1 VRQRAFCGVS
11 AQGVEQEA
19 GKDRP
24 DAELLRMHLRGD
36 PDAFS
41 ALFRRHK
48 QGLWAIAI
56 RMLGDADRAADA
68 IQGAMIVAVWTAS
81 ASEPRSE
88 DDVKAWLHRILVD
101 VCLDRMR
108 RGEPAASRLDV
119 MAAMRHL
126 VVEQQS
132 ALVLVDM
139 LGFSVADASN
149 LLGVSAGTLQS
160 RCARGRARLVA
171 ELQHVRQSRQFPR
184 VTSTGPPAGS
194 T

>member
-1 VRQRAFCGVS
+1 VRQRAVRAVS

-19 GKDRP
+19 RKDPP
-24 DAELLRMHLRGD
+24 DAELLSMHLRGD
-36 PDAFS
+36 PDAFG

-56 RMLGDADRAADA
+56 RMLGDPDRAAEA

-81 ASEPRSE
+81 ASDPRSG
-88 DDVKAWLHRILVD
+88 DDVRTWLYRILVD

-108 RGEPAASRLDV
+108 RAAPTAGRLDE

-126 VVEQQS
+126 DVEQQS
-132 ALVLVDM
+132 VLVLVDM

-149 LLGVSAGTLQS
+149 LLGVSAGTVQS
-160 RCARGRARLVA
+160 RCARGRAQLLA
-171 ELQHVRQSRQFPR
+171 ELRHLRQSRQR
-184 VTSTGPPAGS
+184 TGVTSTDPPSGS